1 MHELSLAGSILA
13 IVEQAAAREGFARVA
28 RLQLEAGRLSGVE
41 PEALRFALA
50 AVARGTCLDG
60 AQLQIDEPAA
70 QGTCTDCGGAAPVVE
85 RGAPCPHCGSARLVP
100 RGGDRLRVVEL
111 VVAD

>member
-13 IVEQAAAREGFARVA
+13 IVEQAAARDGFARVA

-60 AQLQIDEPAA
+60 AELLIDEPAA
-70 QGTCTDCGGAAPVVE
+70 RGTCADCGRVEPVLE
-85 RGAPCPHCGSARLVP
+85 RGQACPGCGSPRLVP
-100 RGGDRLRVVEL
+100 QGGDRLRVVEL
-111 VVAD
+111 LVAD

>member
-1 MHELSLAGSILA
+1 MHELSLAGSILS
-13 IVEQAAAREGFARVA
+13 IVEQAAARGGFARVA

-60 AQLQIDEPAA
+60 AELLIDEPAA
-70 QGTCTDCGGAAPVVE
+70 QGTCAGCGEPAAVVEHGQACVRCGGARWV
-85 RGAPCPHCGSARLVP
+85 L